1 MTVAEMHI
9 LCDEILDKSN
19 APWFNAIQKDIYL
32 NLAQEEYVETRYK
45 EFEVNE
51 KRRKELISLIR
62 RSDFNNIS
70 VINLSNIPDLYYILS
85 IIAEINDC
93 GNLIKKSVKPVQH
106 DDFGKSQED
115 PFNRNDNENPGYL
128 EINNGTSNLVEILSE
143 DVPNKV
149 SMVWLKIPRK
159 IDLSTN
165 TDCELPVI
173 THKEIVDIAVRKMM
187 FVTENPSYQ
196 VQINEINNQE

>member
-93 GNLIKKSVKPVQH
+93 GNLIKKSVKPIQH

-128 EINNGTSNLVEILSE
+128 EINNGTDNLVEILSE